1 MQVFLRT
8 TTSAL
13 TCLTLPD
20 TATVADLSELVSS
33 RFCLA
38 EEGLMML
45 RGGKPLLALEDGC
58 IIDMSGKLLGG
69 AGPPAKTQMDPAF
82 VALADKFNIN
92 KMVCRKC
99 YATNPAKAKT
109 CRKRKCGRCANLR
122 PKKVS
127 KD

>member
-1 MQVFLRT
+1 MQVFVRT
-8 TTSAL
+8 TSGAI
-13 TCLTLPD
+13 TCVNLP
-20 TATVADLSELVSS
+20 EGSS
-33 RFCLA
+33 IDILAQHINPLLEQSDVVFC
-38 EEGLMML
+38 
-45 RGGKPLLALEDGC
+45 RGGRSSFTLEDGC